1 MAKINYLAV
10 GVAGVLY
17 WILGAVWYGL
27 FSQRFVALMRWTPE
41 DLARIQAQGSA
52 RELALAFATSM
63 LTAYALA
70 HFLRSTGA
78 RSAAGGALTG
88 LLLFVG
94 FVLTTNLATVIFEG
108 RPAGLYLINMGYNLV
123 ALLLMGALLAVWR
136 RHEARVPA
144 YQT

>member
-52 RELALAFATSM
+52 RELALAFVASM
-63 LTAYALA
+63 LTAYVLA
-70 HFLRSTGA
+70 HFVRYVGA

-88 LLLFVG
+88 LWVFVG